1 MYVLIAAAG
10 QGKRMGYHRNKLL
23 LELQGRPI
31 LAWTLERVLRAQPTW
46 VGIMAQPGDWP
57 EITRILAQLAPAIP
71 VQLIPGGDT
80 RQASVWNGLQAL
92 PAAADT
98 VLIHD
103 GARCLA
109 SPALFHRCQEA
120 LQTAVGVI
128 AAVPVKDTIKVVAQP
143 PLIAQTPDRTHLWAA
158 QTPQGFQVS
167 VLKSCHIQALAHHWQ
182 VTDDAALLERCQ
194 YPVQVVLG
202 EDTNLK
208 ITTPPDLLIAQA
220 LLTHGLQRQT
230 QLQPLSLPVEFSS

>member
-10 QGKRMGYHRNKLL
+10 QGKRMGHHRNKLL

-57 EITRILAQLAPAIP
+57 EITRILAQLAPMVP
-71 VQLIPGGDT
+71 VQIIPGGDT

-109 SPALFHRCQEA
+109 SPALFHRCQA
-120 LQTAVGVI
+120 G
-128 AAVPVKDTIKVVAQP
+128 
-143 PLIAQTPDRTHLWAA
+143 
-158 QTPQGFQVS
+158 
-167 VLKSCHIQALAHHWQ
+167 
-182 VTDDAALLERCQ
+182 
-194 YPVQVVLG
+194 
-202 EDTNLK
+202 
-208 ITTPPDLLIAQA
+208 PPDGSWGHCCGA
-220 LLTHGLQRQT
+220 GQRYD
-230 QLQPLSLPVEFSS
+230 